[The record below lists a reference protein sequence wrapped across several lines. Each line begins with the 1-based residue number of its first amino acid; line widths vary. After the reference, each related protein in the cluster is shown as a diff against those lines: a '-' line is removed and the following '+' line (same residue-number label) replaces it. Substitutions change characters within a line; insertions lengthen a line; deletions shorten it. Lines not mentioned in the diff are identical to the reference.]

1 MADQLY
7 LSLWFRN
14 FRLGDLPASMVRVLH
29 QARSEG
35 DATGLGTAT
44 KVIAASSY
52 PLDWNEAAAYQRAY
66 FPEETEASMPE
77 AAVAEA
83 MEILHDDYAYEF
95 ETTWP
100 LWTAESVG
108 GLDPIWR
115 EEEHVL
121 RIIGFGPQFDDG
133 AYQQNGHVRVDLGT
147 DTPFLEEEAPL
158 DLESAEKL
166 KENVQRLVDFV
177 TRIEKNCGIENR
189 LLWSESG
196 ENLAKKL
203 IARLQK
209 LN

>member
-14 FRLGDLPASMVRVLH
+14 FRLGDLPQALTRVLH
-29 QARSEG
+29 QVREDDSARI
-35 DATGLGTAT
+35 
-44 KVIAASSY
+44 VAASSY
-52 PLDWNEAAAYQRAY
+52 PLDWNEAAAFQRAY
-66 FPEETEASMPE
+66 FPEETEASKPE
-77 AAVAEA
+77 AAVADA
-83 MEILHDDYAYEF
+83 TEILHDDYAYEF
-95 ETTWP
+95 ETHWP

-115 EEEHVL
+115 EEERVL
-121 RIIGFGPQFDDG
+121 RIIGFGPQFEDG

-177 TRIEKNCGIENR
+177 TRIEKNAGIENR

>member
-14 FRLGDLPASMVRVLH
+14 FRLGDLPQALARVLH
-29 QARSEG
+29 QVRADGRARI
-35 DATGLGTAT
+35 
-44 KVIAASSY
+44 IAASSY
-52 PLDWNEAAAYQRAY
+52 PLDWNEAAVYQRAY
-66 FPEETEASMPE
+66 FNEETEASKPE

-83 MEILHDDYAYEF
+83 TEILHDDYAYEF
-95 ETTWP
+95 ETRWP

-115 EEEHVL
+115 EEERAL
-121 RIIGFGPQFDDG
+121 RVIGFGPEFDSG
-133 AYQQNGHVRVDLGT
+133 AYQQNGHVRIDLGT
-147 DTPFLEEEAPL
+147 ETPFLEEETPL

-166 KENVQRLVDFV
+166 KENVQRLVDLV
-177 TRIEKNCGIENR
+177 ARIEKNCGIENR

-196 ENLAKKL
+196 ENLAKKI